1 MAAVSQLSYVV
12 GTSSDV
18 PGWKQY
24 ATDVL
29 GLEISRDSDDNL
41 LYVRAD
47 DRHHRIGVRAGH
59 DEDVAY
65 VGWDVTSKDAL
76 EAAAARL
83 EAAGIAV
90 IAGTPEEAAD
100 RHVMEFVHFTCP
112 YSEVR
117 MELALGHEKV
127 FMPRFRPS
135 RDLAGFN
142 MGETGMGH
150 VVLYAADILGAAEFY
165 SRVLGFGVS
174 DFAHIPKV
182 GPFAVFL
189 HCNTRHHSLAFMN
202 IPGAP
207 RRIQHVMFETISIDD
222 VGHSYDLCLER
233 GITSTSTGRHQND
246 HVFSFYFRNPSG
258 WHFEYGWGPRSVEP
272 ETWTAENYSLGS
284 GFAWGHD
291 GLMKMV

>member
-18 PGWKQY
+18 SAWKRY
-24 ATDVL
+24 ATEVL
-29 GLEISRDSDDNL
+29 GLEVSRDSSDSL

-47 DRHHRIGVRAGH
+47 DRHHRLGVRVGH
-59 DEDVAY
+59 EDDVAY
-65 VGWDVTSKDAL
+65 VGWDVASKGAL

-83 EAAGIAV
+83 DAAGVAV
-90 IAGTPEEAAD
+90 TAGSHEEAAD
-100 RHVMEFVHFTCP
+100 RRVMEFVYFTCP
-112 YSEVR
+112 YSGVR
-117 MELALGHEKV
+117 MELVLGHEKL
-127 FMPRFRPS
+127 FLPKFRPT

-142 MGETGMGH
+142 TGDMGMGH
-150 VVLYAADILGAAEFY
+150 VVLYASDIVGAADFY
-165 SRVLGFGVS
+165 SRILGFGVS

-189 HCNTRHHSLAFMN
+189 HCNVRHHSLAFMN
-202 IPGAP
+202 IPGAT
-207 RRIQHVMFETISIDD
+207 RRIQHVMFETVSIDD
-222 VGHSYDLCLER
+222 VGVSYDLCAER

-246 HVFSFYFRNPSG
+246 HVFSFYFQNPSG
-258 WHFEYGWGPRSVEP
+258 WHFEYGWGPRMVNP
-272 ETWTAENYSLGS
+272 ETWTTENYALGS

>member
-18 PGWKQY
+18 PAWKRY
-24 ATDVL
+24 ATEVL
-29 GLEISRDSDDNL
+29 GLEVSRDSEESL

-47 DRHHRIGVRAGH
+47 DRHHRIAVRSGH
-59 DEDVAY
+59 EDDVAY
-65 VGWDVTSKDAL
+65 VGWDVPSRDAL
-76 EAAAARL
+76 ESAAAAL
-83 EAAGIAV
+83 ELAGV
-90 IAGTPEEAAD
+90 EVTAGTPEEAAD
-100 RHVMEFVHFTCP
+100 RRVMDFVYFTCP
-112 YSEVR
+112 YSGVR
-117 MELALGHEKV
+117 MELVLGHETV
-127 FMPRFRPS
+127 FMPRFRPA

-142 MGETGMGH
+142 TGEMGMGH
-150 VVLYAADILGAAEFY
+150 VVLYADDVVGAAGFY
-165 SRVLGFGVS
+165 SRVLGFGVT
-174 DFAHIPKV
+174 DFAHIPQV

-189 HCNTRHHSLAFMN
+189 HCNRRHHSLAFMH

-207 RRIQHVMFETISIDD
+207 RRIQHVMFETVSMDD

-258 WHFEYGWGPRSVEP
+258 WHFEYGWGPRTVDP
-272 ETWTAENYSLGS
+272 ENWTAENYSLGS